1 MKKYILT
8 LAAGLLAS
16 FSAFAIGE
24 VGGAKLG
31 YVNSQELLSV
41 MPEMSKADSDL
52 KTFAKQYQDQLEAMG
67 KEFEKKGNEYQAG
80 EKTMSDAVKT
90 VKQKE
95 LQDIEARIHDYQQTA
110 QDKVSKKK
118 EDLYK
123 PILEKAD
130 KAIKDVAKEKG
141 YDYVFDA
148 SGGAL
153 LYAKDSDN
161 LLPLVKAKLGIK

>member
-1 MKKYILT
+1 MKKFALILGLGLMVT
-8 LAAGLLAS
+8 VSSFALGEAG
-16 FSAFAIGE
+16 
-24 VGGAKLG
+24 VKLG
-31 YVNSQELLSV
+31 YVNSQELLSI
-41 MPEMSKADSDL
+41 MPDMTKADNDL

-67 KEFEKKGNEYQAG
+67 KEFEKKGTDYQTN

-95 LQDIEARIHDYQQTA
+95 LQDLEVRIREYQQSA
-110 QDKVSKKK
+110 QEKIGKKK
-118 EDLYK
+118 EELYK

-148 SGGAL
+148 SGGTL
-153 LYAKDSDN
+153 LYAKEGDN

>member
-1 MKKYILT
+1 MKKFALLFLSGLT
-8 LAAGLLAS
+8 MTVS
-16 FSAFAIGE
+16 SFAIGE
-24 VGGAKLG
+24 VGLKLG

-41 MPEMSKADSDL
+41 MPEMTKADADL
-52 KTFAKQYQDQLEAMG
+52 KTFAKQYQDQLESMG
-67 KEFEKKGNEYQAG
+67 KEFEKKGNDYQTG
-80 EKTMSDAVKT
+80 EKTMSDAVKE
-90 VKQKE
+90 VRQKE
-95 LQDIEARIHDYQQTA
+95 LQSLEGRIREYQQSA
-110 QDKVSKKK
+110 QEKIGKKK

-148 SGGAL
+148 SGGSL

-161 LLPLVKAKLGIK
+161 LLPVVKTKLGIK